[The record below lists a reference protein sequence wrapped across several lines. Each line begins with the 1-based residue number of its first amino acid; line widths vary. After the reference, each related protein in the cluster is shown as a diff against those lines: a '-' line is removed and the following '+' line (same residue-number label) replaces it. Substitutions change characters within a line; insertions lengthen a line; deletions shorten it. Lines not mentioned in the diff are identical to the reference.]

1 MKLNTLSLKIILE
14 SIIKETGDLKGII
27 SYDYTNGEFTTEEGW
42 KVIVKFSHIKEP
54 DYSYLNLPFRQRNV
68 KAVEYTIEGEQ
79 SQYKKTTYSKLI
91 KILKTVSDITIE
103 YINNSPNLQAL
114 VFFAANKD
122 PDQLLFNTDPQKS
135 AIYKAIILKQI
146 SQLGQK
152 WIVKDID
159 IHASYNGFILYKK

>member
-1 MKLNTLSLKIILE
+1 MKSTTLLLKLILE
-14 SIIKETGDLKGII
+14 SIIKEAGDLKGII
-27 SYDYTNGEFTTEEGW
+27 PYDYTNGEFTTEEGW

-68 KAVEYTIEGEQ
+68 KAVEYTIEGKQ

-91 KILKTVSDITIE
+91 KILKTISDITIE
-103 YINNSPNLQAL
+103 YINDNPNLQAL
-114 VFFAANKD
+114 VILAANKD
-122 PDQLLFNTDPQKS
+122 DQLLSRTDPQKS
-135 AIYKAIILKQI
+135 AIYKAITLKQI

-159 IHASYNGFILYKK
+159 ISAYLNGFIIYKK